1 MASLDSDVRRMTSIE
16 ERFSEAQKYVADV
29 GFLRA
34 AVSRPGRDHSGLHGV
49 ADAARALL
57 KALAAAELNE
67 KKQPTLLATK
77 PFPLDAV
84 LEEIQD
90 LAAQVND
97 LDRTVNRSD

>member
-1 MASLDSDVRRMTSIE
+1 MASLDSDIRRMASIE

-34 AVSRPGRDHSGLHGV
+34 AVSRLHGV
-49 ADAARALL
+49 ADAARVLL
-57 KALAAAELNE
+57 KALAAAELL
-67 KKQPTLLATK
+67 TTK